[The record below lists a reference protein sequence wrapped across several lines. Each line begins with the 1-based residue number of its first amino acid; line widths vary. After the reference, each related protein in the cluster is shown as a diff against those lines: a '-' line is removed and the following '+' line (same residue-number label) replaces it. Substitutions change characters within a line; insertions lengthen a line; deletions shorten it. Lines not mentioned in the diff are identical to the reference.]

1 MRSLYVSQQGCTVS
15 LAQEQLIVS
24 AQGATITAVPLP
36 LLEQVLIFGQSQI
49 TTQAIRAC
57 LHHDIPIV
65 YLSRLGYCYGRVLA
79 LQRGYRALA
88 RAQQALTD
96 SERLQVARA
105 IVRAKLAN
113 GRTLLLRQQRHHDLD
128 LTLAIQTLA
137 YLATQVSAA
146 TSIPQLMGYE
156 GAAAGSYFEALGRC
170 FRSADFAFV
179 ARSRRPPR
187 NPINALL
194 SFGYMVVW
202 NHLLTLIELQD
213 LDPYAGCLHTGS
225 DRHAALASDLIE
237 EFRAPLVDSLVL
249 QLINGRL
256 ITPTDFDYRDGGC
269 FLGTTGRQQFL
280 RSLLQRMEERL
291 TDGDPRW
298 ALLMTQVRR
307 FKQFVY
313 HPEQGYAPYLIR

>member
-1 MRSLYVSQQGCTVS
+1 MRSLYVSQQGCTVT
-15 LAQEQLIVS
+15 LDQENLIVS
-24 AQGATITAVPLP
+24 SQGQAIATVQLP
-36 LLEQVLIFGQSQI
+36 LLEQVLIFGQSQV

-57 LHHDIPIV
+57 LGRDIPIL
-65 YLSRLGYCYGRVLA
+65 YLSRLGYCYGRILA

-88 RAQQALTD
+88 RAQQALTEG
-96 SERLQVARA
+96 ERLEVAKA

-113 GRTLLLRQQRHHDLD
+113 GRTLLLRQQRNHALD

-137 YLATQVSAA
+137 YLGTQVDGA
-146 TSIPQLMGYE
+146 TSVPQIMGYE

-170 FRSADFAFV
+170 FRSGDFAFM

-213 LDPYAGCLHTGS
+213 LDPYAACLHAGS

-237 EFRAPLVDSLVL
+237 EFRAPMVDSLVL
-249 QLINGRL
+249 QLINGRM
-256 ITPTDFDYRDGGC
+256 ITPEDFDYRDGGC
-269 FLGTTGRQQFL
+269 FLGETGRRQFL
-280 RSLLQRMEERL
+280 RSFLQRMEERL
-291 TDGDPRW
+291 TDGEPRW
-298 ALLMTQVRR
+298 DLLMRQVRQ

-313 HPEQGYAPYLIR
+313 HPEQGYSPYLIR